1 MTWVLA
7 IGVGWVL
14 LAALAAV
21 VIGRSV
27 RLADAKA
34 SAESSADEPNFV
46 VDPATAPRGIP
57 AATIIPFPTPSA
69 DDGRP
74 PARPV
79 RDTPTIP
86 GIPVA
91 RPPAPGA
98 GRSGDER
105 DPIRRT
111 GLA

>member
-7 IGVGWVL
+7 IGAGWML
-14 LAALAAV
+14 LAVLVAV

-34 SAESSADEPNFV
+34 AAEDEPNFV
-46 VDPATAPRGIP
+46 VDPATSPTGLP
-57 AATIIPFPTPSA
+57 AATVLPFPPAPVDHS
-69 DDGRP
+69 RP
-74 PARPV
+74 LSRQV

-91 RPPAPGA
+91 RPPAPGV
-98 GRSGDER
+98 GKGSHQSDSVRKS
-105 DPIRRT
+105 

>member
-1 MTWVLA
+1 MTWVLV
-7 IGVGWVL
+7 IGAGWVL
-14 LAALAAV
+14 LAALAAL

-34 SAESSADEPNFV
+34 AAEAAAEEPNFV
-46 VDPATAPRGIP
+46 VDPATAPSGLP
-57 AATIIPFPTPSA
+57 AATVLPFRAPAAA
-69 DDGRP
+69 DGHA
-74 PARPV
+74 ARPV

-98 GRSGDER
+98 GRTGSQQ